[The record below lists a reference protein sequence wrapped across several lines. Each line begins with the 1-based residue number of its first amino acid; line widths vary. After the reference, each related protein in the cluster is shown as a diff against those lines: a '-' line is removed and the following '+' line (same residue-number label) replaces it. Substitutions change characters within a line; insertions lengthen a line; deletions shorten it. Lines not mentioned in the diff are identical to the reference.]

1 MEDLDRAT
9 GVRCKN
15 LQAIVEITFEAEEPR
30 SKSRFR
36 DKNVTLLSCASL
48 LLQQRS
54 SARYLRTPKSLR

>member
-1 MEDLDRAT
+1 MEDLDCAT

-48 LLQQRS
+48 LLQ
-54 SARYLRTPKSLR
+54 